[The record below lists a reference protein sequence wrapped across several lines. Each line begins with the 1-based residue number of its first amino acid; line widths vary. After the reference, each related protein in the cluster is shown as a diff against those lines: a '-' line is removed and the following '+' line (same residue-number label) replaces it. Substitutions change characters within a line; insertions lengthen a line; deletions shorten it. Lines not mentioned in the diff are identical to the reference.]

1 MDEENVM
8 LIYNGVFFR
17 YKKEQSNSF
26 AGKWI
31 KLEIIMLSETSQTE
45 EDEYHTSSSPIQ
57 NLGLKK
63 KEQNE

>member
-31 KLEIIMLSETSQTE
+31 KLEIIMLSETSQTHRGK
-45 EDEYHTSSSPIQ
+45 YYKLSFIC
-57 NLGLKK
+57 LI
-63 KEQNE
+63 

>member
-1 MDEENVM
+1 ME
-8 LIYNGVFFR
+8 
-17 YKKEQSNSF
+17 
-26 AGKWI
+26 
-31 KLEIIMLSETSQTE
+31 LEIIMLSETSQTE